1 MPSMKAL
8 CIGGEWC
15 MNVLFVFLH
24 CKVNAPFTKLADK
37 KRRRHSS
44 QLSAE
49 RRVVNILF
57 VKAFCV

>member
-1 MPSMKAL
+1 
-8 CIGGEWC
+8 